1 MILILILLSKGD
13 AAHRIHPLAGQ
24 GLNLGLGDAEV
35 LSRRLERSLSNGE
48 DIFADHHSAQEQLNQ
63 ALFDMERQRLVK
75 LIPMMAAIQT
85 MQPLF
90 SYLPGNTFRV
100 FNQLS
105 LIKNEVV
112 RFANSV

>member
-1 MILILILLSKGD
+1 MTLDSVHLGD

-24 GLNLGLGDAEV
+24 GLNLGLGDAEI
-35 LSRRLERSLSNGE
+35 LSRCLEKSLSNGE
-48 DIFADHHSAQEQLNQ
+48 DIFADHHTAQEQLNQ
-63 ALFDMERQRLVK
+63 ALYNMERYRLIK
-75 LIPMMAAIQT
+75 LMPMMAAIHT

-90 SYLPGNTFRV
+90 TYLPGNTFRV

-105 LIKNEVV
+105 LLKNEVV